1 MADEGRDSEDKR
13 LQFESTMK
21 IDSQSCIEGTICIEV
36 GRLAVAEASN
46 VIVLTVDSPH
56 ASARA
61 FLSMWHAR
69 ELATT
74 LLAVSSRL
82 EQDTTEP

>member
-1 MADEGRDSEDKR
+1 MADEGQGSEEKR
-13 LQFESTMK
+13 LQFEPTIK
-21 IDSQSCIEGTICIEV
+21 IDSQSCIEGTICIEA
-36 GRLAVAEASN
+36 GPLAAAKASN
-46 VIVLTVDSPH
+46 VIALTVDGPQ

-61 FLSMWHAR
+61 LLSMWHAR

-74 LLAVSSRL
+74 LLAISSRL

>member
-36 GRLAVAEASN
+36 GRLAAAEASN
-46 VIVLTVDSPH
+46 VIVLTVDSPQ